1 MLDASQPNYVPK
13 GAFFSRAGNLGPRI
27 TQKPHAELHTAG
39 MWGGH
44 HGVTGLSL
52 RGVVWQSSVPV
63 SQCLQTNPQ
72 MRKHLVSAAGAGVW
86 READGEVL
94 MAEARE

>member
-1 MLDASQPNYVPK
+1 MLGASQPNCVPK
-13 GAFFSRAGNLGPRI
+13 GHFFSRAGNLGARI
-27 TQKPHAELHTAG
+27 TQQPRAKLCRAG

-52 RGVVWQSSVPV
+52 WRGVPV

-72 MRKHLVSAAGAGVW
+72 MRKHFVSVAGAGV
-86 READGEVL
+86 
-94 MAEARE
+94 